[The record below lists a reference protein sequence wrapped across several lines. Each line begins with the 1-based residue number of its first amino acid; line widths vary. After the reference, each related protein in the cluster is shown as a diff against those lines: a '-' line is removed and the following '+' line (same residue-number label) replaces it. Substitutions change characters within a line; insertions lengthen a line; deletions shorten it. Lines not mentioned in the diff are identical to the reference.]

1 MRLRAYF
8 AARGF
13 PGILALIVRALR
25 GLIPIAMM
33 RMLKVTILRNFLTA
47 SAAALAVL
55 AGGAFAAADNAA
67 IADRIKPYGSV
78 CLAGDECANEVAAAP
93 AAAGGAAAAR
103 SGEAVYQQFC
113 TACHGTGILNAPRT
127 GDDAVWAERVA
138 ARGSLDA
145 LTQSAITGIG
155 AMPPRGTCGNC
166 SDEEIHA
173 AVEFMSG
180 L

>member
-1 MRLRAYF
+1 
-8 AARGF
+8 
-13 PGILALIVRALR
+13 
-25 GLIPIAMM
+25 
-33 RMLKVTILRNFLTA
+33 MLKKFLTA

-55 AGGAFAAADNAA
+55 AGSAFAAANDAA

-93 AAAGGAAAAR
+93 AAGGAAAR
-103 SGEAVYQQFC
+103 SGEAVYNQFC
-113 TACHGTGILNAPRT
+113 TACHGSGILNAPRT
-127 GDDAVWAERVA
+127 GDDAVWAERSS
-138 ARGSLDA
+138 ARGGLDA

-173 AVEFMSG
+173 AVQFMSG
-180 L
+180 LE